1 MTYLKWSNLVAEVPK
16 QTGHRLVKYGDGVS
30 SRARRSR
37 ARVLSFE
44 GRGNA
49 IGVHGR
55 CRLGFS
61 VASAFPVIMISG
73 LVSSSRTASVVAALG
88 CITESGSPVIAEWD
102 VGGELAGGMVLDG
115 MGASL
120 RASV

>member
-1 MTYLKWSNLVAEVPK
+1 MTYLKWSNSAAEVPK

-30 SRARRSR
+30 LRARRSR

-44 GRGNA
+44 GRGKA
-49 IGVHGR
+49 IGVHGW

-61 VASAFPVIMISG
+61 VPSAFPF
-73 LVSSSRTASVVAALG
+73 VSSFRTASVTAVLG
-88 CITESGSPVIAEWD
+88 CITESGSPALAEWE
-102 VGGELAGGMVLDG
+102 VGGELVGEMVLG
-115 MGASL
+115 GVGASL